1 MKKFDF
7 IPNDIIYVE
16 QNLDLRARS
25 RDELIWCEYIKK
37 ADCCRA
43 LNNQLFFIVYNLFIS
58 FFVLPIDT

>member
-43 LNNQLFFIVYNLFIS
+43 LNNQPFFIVYNLFI
-58 FFVLPIDT
+58 